1 MRTTALLALLA
12 GLIAAPAAA
21 QDMMHQHGGA
31 SGTMQDAMQQM
42 QHGMDMPSSGD
53 TDTDFAR
60 MMIPH
65 HQGAIDMAR
74 TELAQGKDPELRQ
87 LAEEI
92 IAAQEKEIAFLE
104 EWLAKHGAQP

>member
-1 MRTTALLALLA
+1 MRVLALVPVIGLLAV
-12 GLIAAPAAA
+12 PAAA
-21 QDMMHQHGGA
+21 QETMHQHGSGA
-31 SGTMQDAMQQM
+31 DTMQGAMQQM

-74 TELAQGKDPELRQ
+74 TELANGKDPELRQ
-87 LAEEI
+87 LAEQI
-92 IAAQEKEIAFLE
+92 IAAQEKEIAFLKQ
-104 EWLAKHGAQP
+104 WLATHGAP